1 MRFVKTASQ
10 LGIMAAACLL
20 CLPAVRAQQGSQS
33 GQQQK
38 PPQGQTD
45 QTTTPGLP
53 SGQAQAAPAEPAKP
67 DPAEEAA
74 YRDIYN
80 TPDSDSDKVIQLG
93 NAFVEKYPNG
103 KYTSEVYGRLVSAYY
118 NKQDIDKMYV
128 AGDKALALNPDNVNA
143 LVLVGWVIPHFY
155 NPDDMDA
162 DRKLDKAEGYL
173 KHAIALFGTMQ
184 KPPQMTDDQFT
195 KAKNMGLSQAHSGL
209 GLVYF
214 RRGDTDNSIKELQL
228 AESIASTPDPTDFYV
243 MGVEYNGQKKYAEAM
258 DAFNKCA
265 AQPGGLQG
273 PCKQA
278 ADQAKKAA
286 ASAPK

>member
-1 MRFVKTASQ
+1 MKFVKTASNF
-10 LGIMAAACLL
+10 GIFAAAFIF
-20 CLPAVRAQQGSQS
+20 CLPAVQAQQS
-33 GQQQK
+33 GQYGQQQQQQK
-38 PPQGQTD
+38 PQQGQVD

-53 SGQAQAAPAEPAKP
+53 AGQAQAEPAKP

-80 TPDSDSDKVIQLG
+80 TPDSDPDKVIQLG
-93 NAFVEKYPNG
+93 DAFVQKFPSG

-118 NKQDIDKMYV
+118 NKQDIDKMYA

-184 KPPQMTDDQFT
+184 KPPQMTDDQYA
-195 KAKNMGLSQAHSGL
+195 KAKNIGLSQAHSGL

-228 AESIASTPDPTDFYV
+228 AESIATTPDPTDFYV
-243 MGVEYNGQKKYAEAM
+243 MGVEYNGEKKYTEAL

-273 PCKQA
+273 SCKQA

-286 ASAPK
+286 SGAK